1 MSAIFGLGISK
12 ASELSRTTKDKI
24 MTTVRIF
31 VTAGDVDR
39 IVSVCTAEGTA
50 MGGVERI
57 DMTRFADIFTISTL
71 IPV

>member
-1 MSAIFGLGISK
+1 
-12 ASELSRTTKDKI
+12 